1 MKKRIGLLLFVMI
14 ITITFSITGCGNSG
28 GGTEGQEIIEA
39 KDAAKLLGQEKV
51 IFVDM
56 QAQED
61 YADKH
66 VKGAV
71 SITRPEIVIN
81 QPVDNMLAPEEQ
93 IEALL
98 SKKGISNESTLII
111 YDNNNNMDAARLWW
125 TLKVYG
131 HEKAKVVG
139 GGWTALK
146 DTGIGISEEE
156 TKLSAATYSI
166 SAKNSEMIATIDEV
180 KAQVDNPAKNVV
192 ILDTRTPEEY
202 EAGRIPGAI
211 LVNYQ
216 DNNFTDGT
224 YKPVQHIKI
233 QYLEAGITTDK
244 NVIMYCKTSVRAA
257 QTYLAL
263 YNAGYR
269 NIKVYDG
276 AWLEWTSYP
285 NLPVQMPAE
294 KGVEPSP
301 KDMS

>member
-14 ITITFSITGCGNSG
+14 VTIMFAITGCGSSG
-28 GGTEGQEIIEA
+28 GGPEGQEIIEA
-39 KDAAKLLGQEKV
+39 KDVAKLLGQENV
-51 IFVDM
+51 ILIDM
-56 QAQED
+56 QSKED
-61 YADKH
+61 YAANH

-71 SITRPEIVIN
+71 NINRSEIVIN

-93 IEALL
+93 MEVLL
-98 SKKGISNESTLII
+98 SGKGIKNDSAIII

-125 TLKVYG
+125 TMKVYG
-131 HEKAKVVG
+131 HEKAQVVS

-146 DTGIGISEEE
+146 DAAIE
-156 TKLSAATYSI
+156 TTNAATALAPSNYSI
-166 SAKNSEMIATIDEV
+166 SSKNNEMIASLEEV
-180 KAQVDNPAKNVV
+180 KAQVDNPAKDVV

-202 EAGRIPGAI
+202 EAGRIPGAV
-211 LVNYQ
+211 LLNYL
-216 DNNFTDGT
+216 DNNFADGT

-233 QYLEAGITTDK
+233 QYLEAGITPDK
-244 NVIMYCKTSVRAA
+244 TVIMYCKTSIRAA

-285 NLPVQMPAE
+285 DLPVQMPAE
-294 KGVEPSP
+294 KGIEPSP